1 VRILVVAFGS
11 RGDVAPYTGLGV
23 RRQQAGHTVM
33 IAAHTSFA
41 PLVCAAGLGFHDLAG
56 DIGVLTSPL
65 AERVGTEDGSGAVVQ
80 AVDAAAAR

>member
-1 VRILVVAFGS
+1 
-11 RGDVAPYTGLGV
+11 
-23 RRQQAGHTVM
+23 M